1 MKLVYPTDFE
11 ILGFLAEEG
20 RNNAV
25 NIAVGLD
32 RDRSYINTRLRTL
45 ADKDLVERVG
55 PAERS
60 GLYEISERGEAAV
73 EYEAAYREE
82 DVDFGAVIEDAIDG
96 E

>member
-11 ILGFLAEEG
+11 ILKFLADQG

-45 ADKDLVERVG
+45 ADKDLIERIG

-60 GLYEISERGEAAV
+60 GLYEITDRGAIAV
-73 EYEAAYREE
+73 EYEAAYRE
-82 DVDFGAVIEDAIDG
+82 DRIDFAALIDDAVEG
-96 E
+96 V

>member
-11 ILGFLAEEG
+11 ILEFLAEAG

-45 ADKDLVERVG
+45 AEKDLVDRVG

-60 GLYEISERGEAAV
+60 GLYEISERGAAAV
-73 EYEAAYREE
+73 EYREAYREE
-82 DVDFGAVIEDAIDG
+82 DVDFGAVVEDAVDG

>member
-11 ILGFLAEEG
+11 ILAFLREHG

-25 NIAVGLD
+25 NLAVGLD

-45 ADKDLVERVG
+45 ADQDLVERIG

-60 GLYEISERGEAAV
+60 GLYEISDRGEVAV
-73 EYEAAYREE
+73 ENRDAYRDES
-82 DVDFGAVIEDAIDG
+82 VDFSAVIEDAVDG